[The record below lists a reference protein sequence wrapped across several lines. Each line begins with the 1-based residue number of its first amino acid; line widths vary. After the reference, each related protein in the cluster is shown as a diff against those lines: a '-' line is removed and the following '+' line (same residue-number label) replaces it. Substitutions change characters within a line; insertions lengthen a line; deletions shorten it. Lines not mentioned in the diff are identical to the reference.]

1 MAPSQNIMMSLN
13 LLRTTNFLFLAVSG
27 ASLLLTLTLLHCWH
41 VSVNWMSS
49 ACLDFMHK
57 QWDAFF
63 CATIL
68 LWVALDLS
76 LFSHFPLAL
85 VTFHLFLPY
94 FLSHGAPTLWFIHDL
109 APFEAGRFQS
119 QPSSG
124 EVPATNLAG
133 WGPRAPTTQSKGGHR
148 VAQASVSKCCL
159 IANLGFSMVFKV

>member
-1 MAPSQNIMMSLN
+1 MAPSQNIMMSRN

-41 VSVNWMSS
+41 VSVNSMPS

-94 FLSHGAPTLWFIHDL
+94 FSPSLSLSFELRCTHIMVYTWSCSLW
-109 APFEAGRFQS
+109 S
-119 QPSSG
+119 QQIS
-124 EVPATNLAG
+124 EPALVRRSACYQFSRL
-133 WGPRAPTTQSKGGHR
+133 RAPSFNI
-148 VAQASVSKCCL
+148 S
-159 IANLGFSMVFKV
+159 I